1 MSTSAVEMPATTTL
15 IGGGLGFCMQ
25 MYINALRKLPV
36 LRSASPEPLSP
47 VCEASRDARSGSDPD
62 LGFAPRREPGAP
74 RGVILVRARACAS
87 SAVARA
93 PARKPRRRDPTG
105 ERAERTSCA
114 LAKKSAEA
122 TTDPPRPL
130 LPSTDP
136 WQHVFWTGAGAGF
149 ANWNA
154 EWEAKLRKE
163 VDAMNAERQATNA
176 RFMESIVKGESK

>member
-1 MSTSAVEMPATTTL
+1 MRL
-15 IGGGLGFCMQ
+15 D
-25 MYINALRKLPV
+25 
-36 LRSASPEPLSP
+36 ASP
-47 VCEASRDARSGSDPD
+47 
-62 LGFAPRREPGAP
+62 APRAAFIRLA
-74 RGVILVRARACAS
+74 RVRAAKTRAAARAS
-87 SAVARA
+87 S
-93 PARKPRRRDPTG
+93 PKPRRRNPTG

>member
-1 MSTSAVEMPATTTL
+1 MPATTTL

-74 RGVILVRARACAS
+74 RGVHPVSARARRLERGGARL
-87 SAVARA
+87 VAETA
-93 PARKPRRRDPTG
+93 PPQPDRGTRGANIMRSPKNQPRQPLT
-105 ERAERTSCA
+105 
-114 LAKKSAEA
+114 
-122 TTDPPRPL
+122 PRPL
-130 LPSTDP
+130 PPPTDP

>member
-1 MSTSAVEMPATTTL
+1 MPATTTL

-36 LRSASPEPLSP
+36 LRSASPEPLPDPSAKRP
-47 VCEASRDARSGSDPD
+47 ETHEPDRTPD

-74 RGVILVRARACAS
+74 RGVSRIRARARHLERGG
-87 SAVARA
+87 ARPGAETA
-93 PARKPRRRDPTG
+93 PPRPTG

>member
-1 MSTSAVEMPATTTL
+1 VSSPAVEMPATTTL

-74 RGVILVRARACAS
+74 RGVSRIRARARRLERGG
-87 SAVARA
+87 ARPGAETA
-93 PARKPRRRDPTG
+93 PPRPTG

>member
-1 MSTSAVEMPATTTL
+1 M
-15 IGGGLGFCMQ
+15 C
-25 MYINALRKLPV
+25 
-36 LRSASPEPLSP
+36 
-47 VCEASRDARSGSDPD
+47 ARQ
-62 LGFAPRREPGAP
+62 
-74 RGVILVRARACAS
+74 
-87 SAVARA
+87 
-93 PARKPRRRDPTG
+93 
-105 ERAERTSCA
+105 
-114 LAKKSAEA
+114 KKSAEA

-176 RFMESIVKGESK
+176 RFMESTSRASPNRGADDESDPARVLRVVRQTAT